1 MGLTWF
7 MSQHIKAFHKTFC
20 VPLIKLKNGIPLKL
34 LAITQETADVV
45 GADKTLFDPQQRFQL
60 RYAVSAGVLI
70 YFGLTNTCVLAGFN
84 WMPRACFP
92 AFNLR

>member
-1 MGLTWF
+1 ML
-7 MSQHIKAFHKTFC
+7 MSWVQTKHCSTRNKDFNFVT
-20 VPLIKLKNGIPLKL
+20 PS
-34 LAITQETADVV
+34 
-45 GADKTLFDPQQRFQL
+45 QQ
-60 RYAVSAGVLI
+60 GVLI